1 VSRAVESLRGDYLQ
15 VPPAFSAKKV
25 DGRRA
30 YEQAR
35 RAEPVALAPA
45 PVRVSRADI
54 ADVTGAQARISITC
68 SAGFYVR
75 SFAHALGE
83 LLGTGACLEALRRT
97 RSGDFTLDAALAL
110 DAIQDAGRVEAALV
124 TMDRLL
130 PRFPA
135 VQVTPQGRR
144 FVHHGRELRPGDFE
158 PIGGSAPRNPPYVRI
173 LDDRGVLLAL
183 GTAGHSPGSLHP
195 AVVLV

>member
-1 VSRAVESLRGDYLQ
+1 VE
-15 VPPAFSAKKV
+15 
-25 DGRRA
+25 GRRA

-35 RAEPVALAPA
+35 RAEPVALTPA
-45 PVRVSRADI
+45 PVRVSRAEI
-54 ADVTGAQARISITC
+54 LEINGPQVRVSLTC

-83 LLGTGACLEALRRT
+83 STGAGACLEALRRT
-97 RSGDFTLDAALAL
+97 RSGDFTLDAAVTL
-110 DAIQDAGRVEAALV
+110 DRIDPERLIPL
-124 TMDRLL
+124 DRLL

-144 FVHHGRELRPGDFE
+144 FVHHGRELRAADFVRRPGPAEEAYPSEAD
-158 PIGGSAPRNPPYVRI
+158 PASAWVRI
-173 LDDRGVLLAL
+173 MDDCGTLLAL
-183 GTAGHSPGSLHP
+183 GTAGHTPGSLHP